1 MSNEVQNEDIV
12 EDQLQDEI
20 VDEQEESMEEAY
32 GGGAKK
38 KMPIKSMKMKHGDD
52 KQEMAGADMEVDG
65 DKAAAHD
72 AKAAKASAPA
82 KAAEPKAGQGKPT
95 PMTKVAMINAMFT
108 KMSGMSKDEMRK
120 LHTAYHP
127 EGVQI
132 EGEAMVENSFDE
144 DLDALVQTEATL
156 SDGFRAKA
164 EVIFEAAV
172 NSKVA
177 EHVTKIDEQFK
188 EELAEE
194 TKRIHD
200 EVVDKVDGYLN
211 YVVEKWMED
220 NKLAIE
226 GGLRTEI
233 SESFIKALHGVFNE
247 HYIDVPE
254 EKVDLVDE
262 LAKKN
267 DDLEDQL
274 SSAMEDNIKL
284 KESNADLSKDAII
297 RETASD
303 LSEAQTEK
311 LKKLAE
317 TTAYDSA
324 DDYRQKIET
333 LKESYFKK
341 ATEAK
346 STETV
351 ELDEAAETPAVS
363 DRMSAYLSALKQ

>member
-1 MSNEVQNEDIV
+1 MSNEVQNEDVV

-20 VDEQEESMEEAY
+20 VDEVNEESVEEAY
-32 GGGAKK
+32 GSHKGKK
-38 KMPIKSMKMKHGDD
+38 KMP
-52 KQEMAGADMEVDG
+52 EMAAAPEVDG
-65 DKAAAHD
+65 EKAAATD

-108 KMSGMSKDEMRK
+108 KMSGMSKDEMK
-120 LHTAYHP
+120 KMHNSYHP
-127 EGVQI
+127 EGVQV

-144 DLDALVQTEATL
+144 DLNALVETEATL

-172 NSKVA
+172 NAKVTD
-177 EHVTKIDEQFK
+177 HVNKLDEQFK
-188 EELAEE
+188 DELAEE
-194 TKRIHD
+194 TQRIHS

-247 HYIDVPE
+247 HYVDVPDA
-254 EKVDLVDE
+254 KVDLVDE

-284 KESNADLSKDAII
+284 KESNAELSKDSII

-317 TTAYDSA
+317 STAYDSA

-346 STETV
+346 PTETV
-351 ELDEAAETPAVS
+351 ELDESAETPAVS

>member
-1 MSNEVQNEDIV
+1 MSNEVQNEDVV

-20 VDEQEESMEEAY
+20 VDEQEESLEEAKH
-32 GGGAKK
+32 KK
-38 KMPIKSMKMKHGDD
+38 KTD
-52 KQEMAGADMEVDG
+52 EMAASGEVDG
-65 DKAAAHD
+65 EKAAADD

-82 KAAEPKAGQGKPT
+82 KAAEPKAGQGKP
-95 PMTKVAMINAMFT
+95 MTKMAMVNAMFT
-108 KMSGMSKDEMRK
+108 KMNGMKKDEMSK
-120 LHTAYHP
+120 MYSSYHP
-127 EGVQI
+127 EGVEV
-132 EGEAMVENSFDE
+132 EGEAMVENSFDQ

-172 NSKVA
+172 NAKVTD
-177 EHVTKIDEQFK
+177 HVNKLDEQFK

-220 NKLAIE
+220 NKIAIE

-274 SSAMEDNIKL
+274 SNAMEDNIKL

-317 TTAYDSA
+317 STAYDSA

-346 STETV
+346 PTETV
-351 ELDEAAETPAVS
+351 ELDESAETPDVS
-363 DRMSAYLSALKQ
+363 DRMSRYLSALKQ

>member
-32 GGGAKK
+32 HKK
-38 KMPIKSMKMKHGDD
+38 PITSKKHHKMD
-52 KQEMAGADMEVDG
+52 KTDEMAADMEVDG

-82 KAAEPKAGQGKPT
+82 KAKEPGKGQGKPA
-95 PMTKVAMINAMFT
+95 PMTKVAMVNAMFT
-108 KMSGMSKDEMRK
+108 KMSGMKKDEMMGLYNK
-120 LHTAYHP
+120 YHP
-127 EGVQI
+127 EGVEI
-132 EGEAMVENSFDE
+132 EGEAMVENSFDD

-172 NSKVA
+172 NAKVTD
-177 EHVTKIDEQFK
+177 HVNKLDEQFK

-220 NKLAIE
+220 NKIAIE
-226 GGLRTEI
+226 SGLRTEI

-274 SSAMEDNIKL
+274 SNAMEDNIKL

-317 TTAYDSA
+317 NTAYDSA

-341 ATEAK
+341 AAEAK
-346 STETV
+346 PTETV
-351 ELDEAAETPAVS
+351 QLDESGETQEVS
-363 DRMSAYLSALKQ
+363 SRMSAYLSALKQ

>member
-1 MSNEVQNEDIV
+1 MSNEVQNEDVV

-20 VDEQEESMEEAY
+20 VDEQEESLEEAKH
-32 GGGAKK
+32 KK
-38 KMPIKSMKMKHGDD
+38 KTD
-52 KQEMAGADMEVDG
+52 EMAASSEVDG
-65 DKAAAHD
+65 EKAAETD
-72 AKAAKASAPA
+72 AKVAKASAPA
-82 KAAEPKAGQGKPT
+82 KAAEPKAGQGKP
-95 PMTKVAMINAMFT
+95 MTKMAMVNAMFT
-108 KMSGMSKDEMRK
+108 KMNGMKKDEMSK
-120 LHTAYHP
+120 MYNSYHP
-127 EGVQI
+127 EGVEV
-132 EGEAMVENSFDE
+132 EGEAMVENSFDQ

-172 NSKVA
+172 NAKVTD
-177 EHVTKIDEQFK
+177 HVNKLDEQFK

-220 NKLAIE
+220 NKIAIE

-254 EKVDLVDE
+254 DKVDLVDE

-317 TTAYDSA
+317 STAYDSA

-346 STETV
+346 PTETV
-351 ELDEAAETPAVS
+351 ELDESTETQEVS
-363 DRMSAYLSALKQ
+363 DRMSRYLSALKQ

>member
-20 VDEQEESMEEAY
+20 VDEQEESLEEMKH
-32 GGGAKK
+32 KK
-38 KMPIKSMKMKHGDD
+38 KMP
-52 KQEMAGADMEVDG
+52 EMAASPEVDG
-65 DKAAAHD
+65 AKAAETD

-82 KAAEPKAGQGKPT
+82 KAAEPKAGQGKP
-95 PMTKVAMINAMFT
+95 MTKMAMVNAMFT
-108 KMSGMSKDEMRK
+108 KMNGMKKDEMSK
-120 LHTAYHP
+120 MYSSYHP
-127 EGVQI
+127 EGVEI
-132 EGEAMVENSFDE
+132 EGEAMVENSFDD

-172 NSKVA
+172 NAKVTD
-177 EHVTKIDEQFK
+177 HVNKLDEQFK

-194 TKRIHD
+194 TQRIHE

-211 YVVEKWMED
+211 YVVEKWMEE

-226 GGLRTEI
+226 SGLRSEI

-247 HYIDVPE
+247 HYIDVPDA
-254 EKVDLVDE
+254 KVDLVDE

-274 SSAMEDNIKL
+274 STAMEDNIKL

-297 RETASD
+297 RETATD

-311 LKKLAE
+311 LRKLAE
-317 TTAYDSA
+317 STDFASS

-346 STETV
+346 PTEAVT
-351 ELDEAAETPAVS
+351 LDESAETPEVS
-363 DRMSAYLSALKQ
+363 DRMSHYLKALKQ

>member
-32 GGGAKK
+32 HKK
-38 KMPIKSMKMKHGDD
+38 PITSKKHHKMD
-52 KQEMAGADMEVDG
+52 KTDEMAADMEVDG
-65 DKAAAHD
+65 EKAAETD

-82 KAAEPKAGQGKPT
+82 KAKEPGKGQGKPA
-95 PMTKVAMINAMFT
+95 PMTKMAMVNAMFT
-108 KMSGMSKDEMRK
+108 KMNGMKKDEMSK
-120 LHTAYHP
+120 MYNSYHP
-127 EGVQI
+127 EGVEI
-132 EGEAMVENSFDE
+132 EGEAMIENSFDD

-172 NSKVA
+172 NAKVTD
-177 EHVTKIDEQFK
+177 HVNKLDEQFK

-220 NKLAIE
+220 NKIAIE
-226 GGLRTEI
+226 SGLRTEI

-274 SSAMEDNIKL
+274 SNAMEDNIKL
-284 KESNADLSKDAII
+284 KESNAELSKDSII

-317 TTAYDSA
+317 STAYDSA

-341 ATEAK
+341 AAEAK
-346 STETV
+346 PTETV
-351 ELDEAAETPAVS
+351 QLDESGETPEVS